1 MPSFDMVSEV
11 DMHEVTNACDQA
23 RRELKT
29 RWDFKN
35 VDASFE
41 LLDKTVRLA
50 AEQDFQL
57 EQMEEMLRMAFA
69 KRKLD
74 GRSLV
79 KADASK
85 AGKQVRQDYAIQQG
99 IDQPTAKKIVK
110 MVKESK
116 IKVQISIQGD
126 KIRATGKK
134 RDDLQQVIT
143 LVKESDIKIPIQFNN
158 FRD

>member
-23 RRELKT
+23 RRDLNT

-35 VDASFE
+35 VDAGFE
-41 LLDKTVRLA
+41 LVDKKVRLA

-57 EQMEEMLRMAFA
+57 EQMEDMLRMAFA

-74 GRSLV
+74 SRSLV
-79 KADASK
+79 KAEESK
-85 AGKQVRQDYAIQQG
+85 AGKQVRQDFSIQQG
-99 IDQPTAKKIVK
+99 IDQPTARKIVK
-110 MVKESK
+110 MVKEQK
-116 IKVQISIQGD
+116 LKVQVSIQGE
-126 KIRATGKK
+126 KVRVNGKK
-134 RDDLQQVIT
+134 RDDLQQVMA
-143 LVKESDIKIPIQFNN
+143 LVKESDIDIPIQFNN